1 MASHFSPAVRFL
13 GFSLQ
18 VVQMNQS
25 IRCERGQKGG
35 VLKTREAALRGSR
48 VLKEVSFSELD
59 PREAEAWRAGCEE
72 SWPRKE
78 HLPQGQDTEQGQGV
92 SPVQQVGGN
101 HKSCPPPSLCAS
113 PVSSGGSRQ
122 RGWSP
127 LKGCPC
133 QVSGQP
139 RMDTSGFYMDTGH

>member
-35 VLKTREAALRGSR
+35 VLKTREVALRGSR

-92 SPVQQVGGN
+92 PPVQQVG
-101 HKSCPPPSLCAS
+101 ATTS
-113 PVSSGGSRQ
+113 PVHHLRFVRLRSLQAGAV
-122 RGWSP
+122 
-127 LKGCPC
+127 KEA
-133 QVSGQP
+133 
-139 RMDTSGFYMDTGH
+139 GHL